1 MRDSMDIL
9 TISPAMT
16 LAERKA
22 LTRSFASSYAR
33 ADKLEKTR
41 ILNQVCAATGWHR
54 NHARKALSN
63 ATQQESAPARAG
75 ADHVKYDAKVVDALQ
90 FCWTILDQPAGKR
103 LAPILPELVAVLRRH
118 GELSIDDRTA
128 DLLGEMSP
136 ATIDRRLADER
147 RRHPPA
153 AGRKIRLAPTV
164 RDDLTA
170 LTWNGW
176 DHTQPGFARV
186 TMAHDGRG
194 RTLTITD
201 IATGWTES
209 RALAAP
215 AQAAAAV
222 EDIAL
227 ILPFP
232 ILGLGSI
239 DCGRE
244 ADAVLLAWCRQRR
257 LTFARSR
264 TATSCELPAP
274 PAHRAFP
281 GELALCDE
289 IWIDRSMLTN
299 YFHPQQ
305 RLVGTAHGRRYDTAT
320 PYQRVLRHP
329 AVTGEDKAILADTYR
344 GINPAAVHRHLKTAT
359 ARLHALR
366 A

>member
-1 MRDSMDIL
+1 MRDSLNIL

-63 ATQQESAPARAG
+63 ATQQESPAARTT
-75 ADHVKYDAKVVDALQ
+75 ADHVKYDGRVVEALQ

-103 LAPILPELVAVLRRH
+103 LAPILPELVGVLRRH
-118 GELSIDDRTA
+118 GELAVDDRTA
-128 DLLGEMSP
+128 ELLGEMSP
-136 ATIDRRLADER
+136 ATIDRRLAEQR

-153 AGRKIRLAPTV
+153 APRKIRLTPTV

-170 LTWNGW
+170 LVWNGW
-176 DHTQPGFARV
+176 DHTRPGFTRV
-186 TMAHDGRG
+186 TMAHDGRA
-194 RTLTITD
+194 RTLTVAD

-209 RALAAP
+209 RVVATPAHAAT
-215 AQAAAAV
+215 AV
-222 EDIAL
+222 EDIAR

-244 ADAVLLAWCRQRR
+244 ADAALLAWCRQRR

-264 TATSCELPAP
+264 TASCELPTP
-274 PAHRAFP
+274 PQRPLP
-281 GELALCDE
+281 GELALSNE
-289 IWIDRSMLTN
+289 LWTDRSLLTN

-305 RLVGTAHGRRYDTAT
+305 RLVGNAHGRRYDTVT

-344 GINPAAVHRHLKTAT
+344 DINPAAVHRRLKSAA

-366 A
+366 V